1 MKNDANKEAEWF
13 GDTKVKPED
22 KQGLVLNV
30 FESVA
35 DDYDVMNDVMSAG
48 IHRIWKDRFVR
59 LISPSPND
67 TILDV
72 AGGTGDIAFRMHKRT
87 NGKAEIT
94 VCDINPEMLRVGK
107 ARAIDKGLLNG
118 LNWIEGSAEKL
129 PFDDNS
135 FDIYTISFGLRNV
148 PHIDTALSEAFR
160 VLKPGGRFYC
170 LEFSHM
176 KSRTLQKLY
185 DAYSYAF
192 IPKFG
197 EIIAKDKDSY
207 QYLVESIRK
216 FPPQDELKER
226 MQSAGFERCA
236 YKNLSMGISA
246 IHSGYKL

>member
-1 MKNDANKEAEWF
+1 
-13 GDTKVKPED
+13 
-22 KQGLVLNV
+22 
-30 FESVA
+30 
-35 DDYDVMNDVMSAG
+35 
-48 IHRIWKDRFVR
+48 
-59 LISPSPND
+59 
-67 TILDV
+67 
-72 AGGTGDIAFRMHKRT
+72 
-87 NGKAEIT
+87 
-94 VCDINPEMLRVGK
+94 
-107 ARAIDKGLLNG
+107 
-118 LNWIEGSAEKL
+118 
-129 PFDDNS
+129 
-135 FDIYTISFGLRNV
+135 V

-170 LEFSHM
+170 LEFSHL